1 MRRVLPSLLLLL
13 AVSHAPAA
21 PEPAAPSRGLVRVA
35 RLAPAMSVAPLA
47 PGLAG
52 GAYVEI
58 GGEPRPALSSVTG
71 TPAPCTWRADDPVA
85 VCTAPADTVS
95 TPWHFVRL
103 VRKLDDGRVVTSPPV
118 ALPGDAPDRVHRIGP
133 LPVDER
139 TGVTFMGAAVS
150 AAPELASRDLTS
162 DPVVVPPDAV
172 LTVAFGIE
180 PPAWTPDAAPV
191 RFTVTAIGDG
201 GHETPLFEQTLDP
214 VRRPE
219 DRRWI
224 EPRVPLAAL
233 AGKAVRF
240 RFAARAVAGG
250 DARMTASLPLWSEPA
265 LLAPPAGDLPLG
277 VVLIS
282 LDTMRAR
289 STSSGGAQ
297 RPTTPRLDAE
307 MGGNGV
313 IFENAVTTAP
323 HTLPAH
329 TSMLT
334 GLYVRS
340 HGVRS
345 PLTHLAPDRTTLTEA
360 LQRAG
365 YATAAI
371 TENGFVVPELGIRR
385 GFDYY
390 RENKSADLHRPDG
403 FAAAIFD
410 AGLTWL
416 SQHRD
421 EPFFLFLHTYQVHYP
436 YVPPPPY
443 DSAFEPPWMLDTHDE
458 VEQLRY
464 EQEIRYID
472 DEVALF
478 LDGLAALGLRE
489 RTLVVIT
496 SDHGE
501 EFMEHGQRWHLFQL
515 HDEAVRIP
523 LMMRLPGA
531 VPAGTRVPAA
541 VSLVDVAPTVLDLV
555 GLPPLHDVDGTSLVP
570 LLRDG
575 GPPFARDGVFSET
588 ISSVEAAEVDVVALR
603 RERTSCI
610 GTLGDG
616 STQCFDRT
624 VDPDEHAPLASGS
637 PAVTTGAEAIA
648 AFVRSGAS
656 AAGGSPVQGDVDP
669 ERMEKL
675 KALGYVE

>member
-1 MRRVLPSLLLLL
+1 MRRVLPSLLLIL
-13 AVSHAPAA
+13 AASRAHAA
-21 PEPAAPSRGLVRVA
+21 PDAVPAPPSRGLVRVA
-35 RLAPAMSVAPLA
+35 RLAPAMSLTPPA
-47 PGLAG
+47 PGLVAG
-52 GAYVEI
+52 VYVEI
-58 GGEPRPALSSVTG
+58 DGEPRPALSSVTAMA
-71 TPAPCTWRADDPVA
+71 APCTWRSDDPTA
-85 VCTAPADTVS
+85 VCTAPPDTVA

-118 ALPGDAPDRVHRIGP
+118 AMPGEAPDRVHRVGP
-133 LPVDER
+133 LSADVR
-139 TGVTFMGAAVS
+139 TGVTLMGAAIS
-150 AAPELASRDLTS
+150 PAPELVTRDLTS

-180 PPAWTPDAAPV
+180 QPAWTPDAAPV
-191 RFTVTAIGDG
+191 RFAVTALGDG
-201 GHETPLFEQTLDP
+201 ETVLFEQTLDP
-214 VRRPE
+214 ARRAE
-219 DRRWI
+219 DRRWF
-224 EPRVPLAAL
+224 EPRIPLGSL
-233 AGKAVRF
+233 AGKTVRF
-240 RFAARAVAGG
+240 RFTARAVG
-250 DARMTASLPLWSEPA
+250 DATMAASLPVWSEPA

-307 MGGNGV
+307 IGGNGV

-345 PLTHLAPDRTTLTEA
+345 PLTHLAPERTTLTEA

-365 YATAAI
+365 YVTAAV

-410 AGLTWL
+410 DGLTWL
-416 SQHRD
+416 AQHRD

-443 DSAFEPPWMLDTHDE
+443 DTAFEPPWMLDTYDE

-531 VPAGTRVPAA
+531 VPASTRVPAA

-575 GPPFARDGVFSET
+575 SPPFARDGVFSET

-603 RERTSCI
+603 REHTSCI
-610 GTLGDG
+610 GHLGDG

-624 VDPDEHAPLASGS
+624 VDPDERTPLAAGS
-637 PAVTTGAEAIA
+637 PTVTTGAEAIA
-648 AFVRSGAS
+648 GFVRSGAS